1 MVLTKKTPHFSQ
13 SAHRGGVFMTKSEL
27 ARHDGRDG
35 RPAYVAVND
44 AIYDVTASPLWT
56 GGDHQGSHQA
66 GADLTEALKNA
77 PHVRAVVER
86 FPVVGRLEAEPPPKT
101 AGGGK
106 GLIIGI
112 VIAVIVLLAVLLFR

>member
-1 MVLTKKTPHFSQ
+1 
-13 SAHRGGVFMTKSEL
+13 MTKSEL

-35 RPAYVAVND
+35 RPAYLAVN
-44 AIYDVTASPLWT
+44 ATIYDVTASPLWA
-56 GGDHQGSHQA
+56 GGDHQGAHQA

-86 FPVVGRLEAEPPPKT
+86 FPVVGRLEEEPPPT
-101 AGGGK
+101 AAKGGK

-112 VIAVIVLLAVLLFR
+112 IIAAIVLLAVLLFEVTLVRAKGA

>member
-1 MVLTKKTPHFSQ
+1 
-13 SAHRGGVFMTKSEL
+13 MTKSEL

-35 RPAYVAVND
+35 RPAYIAVND
-44 AIYDVTASPLWT
+44 TIYDVTASPLWT

-86 FPVVGRLEAEPPPKT
+86 FPVVGRLEEEPPPK
-101 AGGGK
+101 AASGGK

-112 VIAVIVLLAVLLFR
+112 IFAAIVLLAVLLSR

>member
-1 MVLTKKTPHFSQ
+1 
-13 SAHRGGVFMTKSEL
+13 MTKSEL
-27 ARHDGRDG
+27 ARHNGRDG
-35 RPAYVAVND
+35 LPAYVAVNGT
-44 AIYDVTASPLWT
+44 IYDVTASPLWT

-66 GADLTEALKNA
+66 GADLTEALKKA

-86 FPVVGRLEAEPPPKT
+86 FPVVGHLEEEPQPKAA

-112 VIAVIVLLAVLLFR
+112 IIAAIVLLVVLLSR